1 MDTVSNRRFNK
12 MALRSCGLAFVGSA
26 TGLIS
31 SVSAFA
37 HPGHEVQANGTS
49 GAELMHQLGH
59 ILLNPSVFLVVCA
72 AIAIVRIGR
81 GRMRLSKNRPATRR
95 HR

>member
-1 MDTVSNRRFNK
+1 METVSNTRFKNTV
-12 MALRSCGLAFVGSA
+12 LRSCGLAFIGTA

-59 ILLNPSVFLVVCA
+59 ILFNPAVFLMVCA